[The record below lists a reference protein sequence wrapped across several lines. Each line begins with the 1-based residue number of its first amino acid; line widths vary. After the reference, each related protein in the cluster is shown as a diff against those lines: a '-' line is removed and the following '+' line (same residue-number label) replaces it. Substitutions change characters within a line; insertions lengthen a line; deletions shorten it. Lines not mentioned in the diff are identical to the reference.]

1 MRVYFL
7 NCLRKKLCLDR
18 ACILWSYKNKIK
30 IQSQLKRNNWKKRVK
45 IVPRDLFM
53 TTKMSLESCRAFDEL
68 DSVGPYDEAFMQVLS
83 SFLAITKGNIKG
95 SWHGY
100 SLISLSFLE
109 FISCADVI

>member
-7 NCLRKKLCLDR
+7 DCLRKKLSLDR

-53 TTKMSLESCRAFDEL
+53 TTKMSLESC
-68 DSVGPYDEAFMQVLS
+68 
-83 SFLAITKGNIKG
+83 
-95 SWHGY
+95 
-100 SLISLSFLE
+100 
-109 FISCADVI
+109 